1 MEEETDKPKSIIEE
15 VEEVILDELE
25 SDKKVLVRI
34 LLLKQEKE
42 RNNRSA

>member
-25 SDKKVLVRI
+25 SNKKVLVGV

-42 RNNRSA
+42 RNNQSS